1 MSPLFRNRRD
11 AGRALASNL
20 LTNSNVTTEPVVLAL
35 PRGGVPV
42 AFEVAGRFRAPLDVC
57 IVQRLEVPG
66 SAGVVMGAI
75 ASERVLVLLSS
86 VIDELGVP
94 EKDVTRIVRKQARE
108 LSRRERAYRGE
119 QAAVSLAGRTVILVD
134 DGLASL
140 ATPITAIAAIRAR
153 RPERIVFA
161 TPVAHA
167 ESYRGLLGLV
177 DGLVCL
183 EMPIPFHSVGEW
195 YSDFSSVSDLDVRRL
210 HGDAVERARHWSFP
224 H

>member
-1 MSPLFRNRRD
+1 MTPLFRDRSD
-11 AGRALASNL
+11 AGRALAATL
-20 LTNSNVTTEPVVLAL
+20 LTASSVDVEPVVLAL

-75 ASERVLVLLSS
+75 ASERVLVLLSG
-86 VIDELGVP
+86 VIDELQVP
-94 EKDVTRIVRKQARE
+94 EKDVTRVVRKQARE

-119 QAAVSLAGRTVILVD
+119 RAAVSLTGRTVILVD

-153 RPERIVFA
+153 LPQRIIFA
-161 TPVAHA
+161 TPVARTD
-167 ESYRGLLGLV
+167 SYRSLLGLV
-177 DGLVCL
+177 DDLVCL
-183 EMPIPFHSVGEW
+183 EMPVPFHSVAEW
-195 YSDFSSVSDLDVRRL
+195 YGDFSTVSDLDVRRL
-210 HGDAVERARHWSFP
+210 HGNAVERARHWSFP